1 VTDPDARLEDGE
13 AARRATFI
21 VRLTRQSAGVAG
33 WRGEVEYVQRG
44 QRAAAAGVRQALAQV
59 ARWLDQES

>member
-1 VTDPDARLEDGE
+1 MTDGDAGLEDLE

-21 VRLTRQSAGVAG
+21 VRLTRQSSGLAG

-44 QRAAAAGVRQALAQV
+44 QRADAAGVREALAQV
-59 ARWLDQES
+59 ARWLNQES